1 MGLNDLNDVCDREC
15 EELSGQNYD
24 GITSLSAWFLL
35 RKLVSIPR
43 RDNPAI
49 TYSDTLSA
57 DYNHHFVKFQPVSI
71 LVHSLSLYKKAWS
84 ISFLVDHWIENTWLK
99 SVKV

>member
-1 MGLNDLNDVCDREC
+1 MGLNDLMLNFQVCDIEY
-15 EELSGQNYD
+15 EKLSGQNYD

-71 LVHSLSLYKKAWS
+71 WVQY
-84 ISFLVDHWIENTWLK
+84 
-99 SVKV
+99 

>member
-1 MGLNDLNDVCDREC
+1 MEKLSIKIKLLPFTRKGWIAFRSISLFRMGLNDLNEVCVREY

-57 DYNHHFVKFQPVSI
+57 DYNHHFEKFQPVSI
-71 LVHSLSLYKKAWS
+71 WVQ
-84 ISFLVDHWIENTWLK
+84 
-99 SVKV
+99 